1 MEKPVRAL
9 EGNGK
14 AVPETLSVTD
24 QRACRLMILKRVER
38 FAKVGIFLLVAISV
52 IGMVGWA
59 ADWVTLQ
66 SERTI
71 YTVDCVGGQWAG
83 LVCSGQMNPG
93 SRYRYRALKAHGEVL
108 FWMAGSSEPAGKLEN
123 CEIRDGRNW
132 TCGPSNDSDRSI
144 TLAMSHG
151 RAVQG
156 TSDDTSDDP
165 RSFRAASKAQWWML
179 NWGMHWFRAARY

>member
-1 MEKPVRAL
+1 M
-9 EGNGK
+9 NF
-14 AVPETLSVTD
+14 
-24 QRACRLMILKRVER
+24 KRVKR
-38 FAKVGIFLLVAISV
+38 FVLGGIFLLVAV
-52 IGMVGWA
+52 GAIGMVGWA

-93 SRYRYRALKAHGEVL
+93 SRYRYRAFKAHGEVL
-108 FWMAGSSEPAGKLEN
+108 FWIAGSSEPAGKLEN

-132 TCGPSNDSDRSI
+132 TCEPSTGSNRSI

-156 TSDDTSDDP
+156 TSDDT

-179 NWGMHWFRAARY
+179 NWGMRWFRAARY